1 MSSNKINISGIST
14 IYLFNN
20 SNVNFSSPLITDDN
34 TSTDASTPITPNN
47 KSINRV
53 SPEMLPNYG
62 RFLKNFMDKKAKTN
76 TSIEFWNKENGE
88 LKKKVICLV
97 V

>member
-20 SNVNFSSPLITDDN
+20 SNVNFSSPLLTDDN

-62 RFLKNFMDKKAKTN
+62 RNFMDKKAKTN

-88 LKKKVICLV
+88 KLKKKVICLV